1 MNKAQ
6 LVEQLAS
13 EMEITKAD
21 CERILDSTLEAVK
34 KSVKKGE
41 DVTLVGF
48 GTFTRSKRK
57 ARMGR
62 NPQTGEAI
70 KVSWPAPFPSLA
82 RQGFQGVFELAFSF
96 RQCVYFRG
104 GILTGSV
111 LGVAPSSFW
120 GGQLRATHSIFPR
133 W

>member
-13 EMEITKAD
+13 DLSITKAD
-21 CERILDSTLEAVK
+21 CERVLDSTIEAIK

-48 GTFTRSKRK
+48 GTFTRAKRK
-57 ARMGR
+57 ARTGR

-70 KVSWPAPFPSLA
+70 KIPASTVPK
-82 RQGFQGVFELAFSF
+82 F
-96 RQCVYFRG
+96 RPGKEFKE
-104 GILTGSV
+104 T
-111 LGVAPSSFW
+111 
-120 GGQLRATHSIFPR
+120 LR
-133 W
+133 